1 MKDHPLLKMLT
12 SLRVTI
18 ALLAISLIII
28 FLGTMSQRPM
38 GLDQSLDRFFL
49 SWAVDSI
56 AMKAALYQTAQLFNW
71 KFTPITPE
79 QIVGPPGL
87 PVFPGGFLVGS
98 LLLICLTASFYRHFT
113 WSAKKAGIYLTHLG
127 IISLILGQ
135 IIIDVFKEESFVHM
149 ERGDRKDYAV
159 SFQDNELAFLLPV
172 TSDDGQVV
180 SNRVVSIPEPLLKEG
195 ATLTHPELNGLSI
208 KVDRYWKNASLLT
221 ARQLVELD
229 RQEQLDLEKE
239 VLETVYDIMGGR
251 IRAMEEFLD
260 ENLDSEKR
268 EVLTQV
274 KAGFFE
280 VKGAEPNL
288 QRLASSLSE
297 VHEMEKQVFGRADE
311 DSSLVFN
318 SESVRNLLLKV
329 RAYEDQ
335 RQIASLFDSATHD
348 VLTGTNCTLNAFDS
362 NATNFQ
368 EKIRLFPGETSD
380 KMVKGTE
387 QFVKR
392 IRSRAKMYYVGADH
406 GRLGR
411 HFRFVKK
418 ELPVF
423 KNDER
428 DFPAALITVSH
439 PNAKDKTVGTFLFS
453 SSRGLQQVV
462 EVRDDSEESKIIDK
476 WKAVLR
482 SKHHFI
488 GFDLSLVDVKWD
500 LYPGTEIPKNFSSK
514 VVVEDGADPR
524 TILIKMNE
532 PLRNQGRTFYQQSMT
547 KNQLGD
553 AEQTTLQVVKNP
565 DFKIGGLVVSTAS
578 IPYIGCIIVSAGL
591 IYQFMLHLLGFT
603 RRQKKD
609 QLKQTENE
617 ETEEA
622 GNE

>member
-12 SLRVTI
+12 SLRATI
-18 ALLAISLIII
+18 ALLGFSIVII
-28 FLGTMSQRPM
+28 FMGTMSQGPM
-38 GLDQSLDRFFL
+38 GLQQSLDRFFL
-49 SWAVDSI
+49 SWFVDSI
-56 AMKAALYQTAQLFNW
+56 AMQAAIFKTAQLFRW
-71 KFTPITPE
+71 ELTPVTPE

-159 SFQDNELAFLLPV
+159 SFQDNELAFLLPITNAV
-172 TSDDGQVV
+172 GQVV
-180 SNRVVSIPEPLLKEG
+180 SNRVVSIPEPMLKEG

-229 RQEQLDLEKE
+229 REEQLDLEKN

-251 IRAMEEFLD
+251 IRGMEGHLEEYPD
-260 ENLDSEKR
+260 PEKR
-268 EVLTQV
+268 ELLTQV

-280 VKGAEPNL
+280 VKGAGPNL
-288 QRLASSLSE
+288 QRLASSLGE
-297 VHEMEKQVFGRADE
+297 VHEMEKQIFDRADE
-311 DSSLVFN
+311 DPSLIFN
-318 SESVRNLLLKV
+318 SGSVSNLLLKA
-329 RAYEDQ
+329 RSYEDQ
-335 RQIASLFDSATHD
+335 RQVASFFDTATHD
-348 VLTGTNCTLNAFDS
+348 ILTGTRCTLEAFDG
-362 NATNFQ
+362 NATAFQ
-368 EKIRLFPGETSD
+368 EKIMQFPGGVSE
-380 KMVKGTE
+380 KMAASTK

-392 IRSRAKMYYVGADH
+392 IRSRAKSYYVGADQ

-423 KNDER
+423 VNEER
-428 DFPAALITVSH
+428 DFPAALITISH
-439 PNAKDKTVGTFLFS
+439 PKAKDKTVGTFLFS

-462 EVRDDSEESKIIDK
+462 EVRDDSEEPKLIEK

-514 VVVEDGADPR
+514 VVVEDGADHR
-524 TILIKMNE
+524 TIIIKMNE

-565 DFKIGGLVVSTAS
+565 DFQIGGFIVSTAS
-578 IPYIGCIIVSAGL
+578 IPYVGCIIVSAGL
-591 IYQFMLHLLGFT
+591 IYQFMFHLLGFT

-609 QLKQTENE
+609 QLKQAKQEETKEIENE
-617 ETEEA
+617 
-622 GNE
+622 